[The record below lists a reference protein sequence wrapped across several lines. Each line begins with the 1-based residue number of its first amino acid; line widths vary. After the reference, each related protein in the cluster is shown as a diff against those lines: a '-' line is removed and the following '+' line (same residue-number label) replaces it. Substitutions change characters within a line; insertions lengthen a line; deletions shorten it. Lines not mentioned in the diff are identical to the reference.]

1 MSKNLFWFIGLV
13 LLLSWTLVFCIKA
26 FELGSA
32 PMTTAMALP
41 MLLAL
46 LFILRSGEDRFS
58 DIGWKGPGW
67 KFISISVFLPL
78 IQVGLVLVLAAALG
92 LISYNR
98 EHLLAHKPTSNVWL
112 NLILC
117 LPGMFIPFIHLSPS
131 TLIVGWINHLGE
143 EFAWRGYLFRK
154 ILQSQHNCLKAV
166 LISGLCWWTWHV
178 PMFWMSPVL
187 SRLRAEQMWLT
198 VALSLL
204 ALLGTSSIY
213 SWIYVRS
220 GSIWAPTIMHLSWNL
235 FRGIL
240 TGRLSDGALGL
251 FKGDLWIINGEGI
264 IGNIV
269 SALCGGFFLFLISR
283 KNGKSAAASVK
294 EA

>member
-1 MSKNLFWFIGLV
+1 MHRNVFWFIGLV
-13 LLLSWTLVFCIKA
+13 LLLSWALVVCIRA
-26 FELGSA
+26 FELGPA

-46 LFILRSGEDRFS
+46 LFILRSGEDRLS

-67 KFISISVFLPL
+67 KYMSISVFLPL
-78 IQVGLVLVLAAALG
+78 VQVGLVLAIAAAMG

-112 NLILC
+112 NLVLC
-117 LPGMFIPFIHLSPS
+117 LPGMFIPFILLSPFN
-131 TLIVGWINHLGE
+131 LIVGWINHLGE

-154 ILQSQHNCLKAV
+154 ILRSQHSCLKAV
-166 LISGLCWWTWHV
+166 FISGFCWWAWHV
-178 PMFWMSPVL
+178 PMFWMSPVVAQ
-187 SRLRAEQMWLT
+187 LRPGQVWLT

-240 TGRLSDGALGL
+240 TGRLSDGAPGL
-251 FKGDLWIINGEGI
+251 FKGNLWIINGEGT

-269 SALCGGFFLFLISR
+269 RVLLGGFFLFPISR
-283 KNGKSAAASVK
+283 LDGKSSAPPA
-294 EA
+294 